1 MKTIFLSFVAFMFF
15 ASGMQIDSITLSDN
29 DKKLAQLI
37 NDYRKKKSLP
47 PIKISKSLTLV
58 AKTHC
63 EDLEKYSKEIKKGCN
78 PHSWSKHGK
87 WTLVNYY
94 PDHRNAQGMWDK
106 PRELTHYKGNG
117 YEIECDG
124 AISPEEALKLWK
136 NSAGH
141 NSVIIETGVWKKTDW
156 QSMGVCM
163 CNGFA
168 VVWFGKEVD
177 PAGYIK

>member
-1 MKTIFLSFVAFMFF
+1 MRTLFLSLAVMALFV
-15 ASGMQIDSITLSDN
+15 SGKQIDPNPLSDN

-37 NDYRKKKSLP
+37 NDYRKKKNLA
-47 PIKISKSLTLV
+47 PIKISVSLTKV

-87 WTLVNYY
+87 WTKVDYY
-94 PDHRNAQGMWDK
+94 PDHRNAKGMWDK
-106 PRELTHYKGNG
+106 PRELTEYKGNG

-124 AISPEEALKLWK
+124 IKSPEEALQLWK
-136 NSAGH
+136 TSSGH
-141 NSVIIETGVWKKTDW
+141 NAVIIESGIWKKTDW

>member
-1 MKTIFLSFVAFMFF
+1 MKIIFLLPAAVMLF
-15 ASGMQIDSITLSDN
+15 ASGMQIDSISLSDN

-37 NDYRKKKSLP
+37 NDYRKKKNLSA
-47 PIKISKSLTLV
+47 IRISKSLTLV

-63 EDLEKYSKEIKKGCN
+63 EDLEKYSKEIKRGCN

-87 WTLVNYY
+87 WTRVDYY

-106 PRELTHYKGNG
+106 PRELSEYKGNG

-124 AISPEEALKLWK
+124 ASSPEDALKLWK
-136 NSAGH
+136 SSPGH
-141 NSVIIETGVWKKTDW
+141 NAVIIESGKWKNTDW
-156 QSMGVCM
+156 QSMGVCI
-163 CNGFA
+163 CKGFA
-168 VVWFGKEVD
+168 VVWFGEEID